1 MRSNDAEDGT
11 VKDVLEVQNKIKEF
25 TNKVRSGEKT
35 GFTDKKIK
43 NFVCIGIG
51 GSYLGPEFVY
61 EALKFEE

>member
-1 MRSNDAEDGT
+1 M
-11 VKDVLEVQNKIKEF
+11 EVQNKIKDF